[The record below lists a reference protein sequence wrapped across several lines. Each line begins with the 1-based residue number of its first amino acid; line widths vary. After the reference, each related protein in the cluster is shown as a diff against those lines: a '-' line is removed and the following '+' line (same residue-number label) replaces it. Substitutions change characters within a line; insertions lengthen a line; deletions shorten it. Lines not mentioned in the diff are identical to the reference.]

1 MILTNSSI
9 LAQNNNMEN
18 TAFKKLLKFNGDHG
32 QLIGLRILNN
42 ILTALTLG
50 IYYPWA
56 RAAYLKYVYGE
67 TEYLGTRF
75 VFHGTGKEMFIGF
88 IKAVGVIVG
97 LYVFL
102 LLCVL
107 SKVAVLAVIGVL
119 VFYIAIFLLIP
130 IAIHGSNK
138 YRLSRTSWRGIHF
151 GYRGDLK
158 EFIKLYV
165 VQVLLTIITF
175 GIYGSWM
182 QVKVTKYIMQHTR
195 FGNIE
200 FNFVGEGA
208 NLFVIKLKGVFLMIL
223 TLGIYSFW
231 YYKELLAFEVDSTKV
246 MQNGKE
252 INIRSTMSA
261 GQIFGLIFTNY
272 LIIVFTLGIG
282 TGIAINRALRT
293 MMENIAFDSEIEAN
307 TLEQTEA
314 EYKNAAGDD
323 LAGMLDISV
332 I

>member
-1 MILTNSSI
+1 
-9 LAQNNNMEN
+9 MEN

-42 ILTALTLG
+42 ILISFTLG

-75 VFHGTGKEMFIGF
+75 VFHGTGKEMFAGF
-88 IKAVGVIVG
+88 IKLIGVIIG
-97 LYVFL
+97 LIIFFL
-102 LLCVL
+102 TC
-107 SKVAVLAVIGVL
+107 AYFNFTIGVFI
-119 VFYIAIFLLIP
+119 FYGVILFLIP
-130 IAIHGSNK
+130 VAIHGSNK

-151 GYRGDLK
+151 GYRGDLN
-158 EFIKLYV
+158 EFIRLYV
-165 VQVLLTIITF
+165 VQVLLTIITL

-231 YYKELLAFEVDSTKV
+231 YYKELLAFEVDNTKV
-246 MQNGKE
+246 IQNGKE

-293 MMENIAFDSEIEAN
+293 MMENIEFDSEIDAN